1 MNAYQ
6 NHGTRTAS
14 HLHHPSYG
22 TLEFA
27 WDAGDWVVVCFHSAN
42 PSKVPHIASLFH
54 VFRDKKPMTVEKNMA
69 RSLWNAITVADK
81 GSGNGWTTTPDG
93 WRVSLKEHAVTS

>member
-1 MNAYQ
+1 MNPYQ

-27 WDAGDWVVVCFHSAN
+27 WDASDWVVMCFYSAI
-42 PSKVPHIASLFH
+42 PSKVPHLSSLFH
-54 VFRDKKPMTVEKNMA
+54 LFRDKTPMTVEKNMA
-69 RSLWNAITVADK
+69 RSLWNALTVADK